1 MKHFQIANVTLEG
14 AGTTTY
20 LLRVPQHN
28 DFEYANIY
36 AQLTGEGWSLG
47 SCTWQLVE
55 EDGTTAISGAV
66 AWDQRGSTS
75 AYSNGVAAA
84 PYIRLSIAVTGSGE
98 APDLKLDALLAKV

>member
-36 AQLTGEGWSLG
+36 AQLTGEGSSLG
-47 SCTWQLVE
+47 TCTWQLLE
-55 EDGTTAISGAV
+55 EDGSTAISAPI
-66 AWDQRGSTS
+66 AWDSRGSTS

-84 PYIRLSIAVTGSGE
+84 PYIRLSLQVTGSGE
-98 APDLKLDALLAKV
+98 SPDLKVDALLAKV